1 MQGRVAIKRPD
12 QKGAENGLTKN
23 VGDLR
28 GRKVAADFAAVL
40 AELNHQGME
49 AMHPFLQIHH
59 GLANRSRRKIGLK
72 KRPDDGGVAS
82 RLLGHANAERTKEL
96 RHRLV
101 CFAGHLDGCLQ
112 LAELH
117 FHESQQDMVFAW
129 EIIEKGALTDVGS
142 LSDVFDSSFSETLLG
157 EKIEGSAE
165 QPFTDFRAA
174 TLAAVGG

>member
-1 MQGRVAIKRPD
+1 M
-12 QKGAENGLTKN
+12 
-23 VGDLR
+23 
-28 GRKVAADFAAVL
+28 
-40 AELNHQGME
+40 
-49 AMHPFLQIHH
+49 
-59 GLANRSRRKIGLK
+59 
-72 KRPDDGGVAS
+72 
-82 RLLGHANAERTKEL
+82 
-96 RHRLV
+96 
-101 CFAGHLDGCLQ
+101 AGHLDGCLQ